1 MQHTSASRSLLGLA
15 RRFNQ
20 LNVAD
25 PLTQCL
31 APRLGCRTIASQ
43 TQPPVSTL
51 TTDSVTSR
59 DSFHLGNLSIVTS
72 PTPGLSTSPSSAELH
87 ALDHPVLATL
97 YSWPHIEPA
106 RYALYGSR
114 YLDAPLRRDLL
125 HRAVIYEADATRQGT
140 ASTKWRFEVH
150 GSNRKLY
157 QQKGTGRARV
167 RDKKSPIR
175 RGGGVA
181 FGPKPRD
188 FSSELQKK
196 VYHQAFRIAL
206 SYRFRRNELIILN
219 DKINLPTGNGAR
231 FLNNIFEAN
240 CWGQGYGRSLLVT
253 STPESSGAR
262 IFEEMETIGEHGDL
276 KDIEDVD
283 VKDLLTSGRV
293 VIERSALLSLLCKE
307 QTFKENGTV
316 FTYEKALKDVK
327 LANKLQVPEKVVQ
340 YL

>member
-1 MQHTSASRSLLGLA
+1 MPHTSAPRSLLGLA

-31 APRLGCRTIASQ
+31 APRLSCRTFASQ
-43 TQPPVSTL
+43 THLPVAEL
-51 TTDSVTSR
+51 TKDTEQRSESSHTQIP
-59 DSFHLGNLSIVTS
+59 SIEAS
-72 PTPGLSTSPSSAELH
+72 PTPGLSTSAELH

-106 RYALYGSR
+106 RYALYGPR

-125 HRAVIYEADATRQGT
+125 HRAVVYEADATRQGT
-140 ASTKWRFEVH
+140 ASTKWRFDVH

-188 FSSELQKK
+188 FSTELQKK

-206 SYRFRRNELIILN
+206 SYRFRRNELIILDN
-219 DKINLPTGNGAR
+219 KINLPDGNSAR

-240 CWGQGYGRSLLVT
+240 YWGQGHGRSLLVT

-262 IFEEMETIGEHGDL
+262 IFDEMDTIGEHGEL

-316 FTYEKALKDVK
+316 FTFEKPLKDVK

>member
-1 MQHTSASRSLLGLA
+1 MPHTSASRSLLGFA

-31 APRLGCRTIASQ
+31 APRLSCRTFASQ
-43 TQPPVSTL
+43 SHPPVIEL
-51 TTDSVTSR
+51 TGNVGSNRDTSPVQ
-59 DSFHLGNLSIVTS
+59 SPLITTS

-87 ALDHPVLATL
+87 AIDHPVLATL
-97 YSWPHIEPA
+97 YSWPYIEPT

-114 YLDAPLRRDLL
+114 YLDAPLRKDLL
-125 HRAVIYEADATRQGT
+125 HRAVVYEADATRQGT

-188 FSSELQKK
+188 FSTELQRK

-219 DKINLPTGNGAR
+219 NKINLPGENSAR

-240 CWGQGYGRSLLVT
+240 CWGQGHGRSLLVT
-253 STPESSGAR
+253 STLESAGAR
-262 IFEEMETIGEHGDL
+262 IFEEMESIGEHGDL

-316 FTYEKALKDVK
+316 FTFEKSLKDVK
-327 LANKLQVPEKVVQ
+327 LANKLQLPEKVVQ

>member
-1 MQHTSASRSLLGLA
+1 MPHTSASRSLLGLV

-31 APRLGCRTIASQ
+31 APRLGRAFASQ
-43 TQPPVSTL
+43 TQLPIPKITKEFEPG
-51 TTDSVTSR
+51 R
-59 DSFHLGNLSIVTS
+59 DSSQIRTPSTAAS
-72 PTPGLSTSPSSAELH
+72 PTPWLSRTPSTTELH
-87 ALDHPVLATL
+87 VLDHPVLATL
-97 YSWPHIEPA
+97 HSWPHIEPT

-114 YLDAPLRRDLL
+114 YLDAPLRRDIL

-188 FSSELQKK
+188 FSTELQKK

-206 SYRFRRNELIILN
+206 SYRFRKNELVILN
-219 DKINLPTGNGAR
+219 DKITLPEGNSAR
-231 FLNNIFEAN
+231 FLNNVFEAN
-240 CWGQGYGRSLLVT
+240 RWGQGYGRSLLVT
-253 STPESSGAR
+253 STLESAGSR
-262 IFEEMETIGEHGDL
+262 IFEEMEVIGEHGEL

-283 VKDLLTSGRV
+283 VKDLLTSGRI

-316 FTYEKALKDVK
+316 FTFEKSFRDVK
-327 LANKLQVPEKVVQ
+327 LENRLQVPEKVVQ